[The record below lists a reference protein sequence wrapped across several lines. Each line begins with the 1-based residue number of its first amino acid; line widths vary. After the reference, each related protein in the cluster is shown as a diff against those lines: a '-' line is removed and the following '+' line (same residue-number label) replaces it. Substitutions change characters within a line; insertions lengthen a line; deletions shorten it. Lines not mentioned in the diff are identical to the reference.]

1 MSKNESVPQ
10 EDAWIEK
17 YRAAIHQTPAST
29 SRNKKLIVAVKRALV
44 YVVDS
49 IAKTATR
56 ISGRERAMT
65 PSGKSG
71 MKAEVKSAQ
80 SAKRGAVAMQN
91 VPGKPGKR
99 KAG

>member
-65 PSGKSG
+65 PSG

-80 SAKRGAVAMQN
+80 SARRAIAMQN
-91 VPGKPGKR
+91 VPDKPGKR